1 MRIKER
7 LIIALEDCGFNH
19 EEAELIAEITQK
31 HVIAEIV
38 AKKMTEKVR
47 KAK

>member
-7 LIIALEDCGFNH
+7 LVEALEYYGFPEDTANML
-19 EEAELIAEITQK
+19 AECARK

>member
-1 MRIKER
+1 MRIKEQ
-7 LIIALEDCGFNH
+7 LIMALEDCGFNH
-19 EEAELIAEITQK
+19 KEAEL
-31 HVIAEIV
+31 IAEIV

>member
-1 MRIKER
+1 MRIKEQ
-7 LIIALEDCGFNH
+7 LIMALEDCGFNH
-19 EEAELIAEITQK
+19 KEAELIAEITQN